1 MQIKTQKNFLILFII
16 IFGFDLLALTGGAAY
31 LIHPAQYLFG
41 NLYGYIILMALL
53 GNIVLAYLGGF
64 TAKTVSPVKAAP
76 ADKSMRRY
84 LDYCYLLMHIIS
96 MLLIPILITL
106 ASSDAQ
112 NKTSQSIF
120 VICLYNFI
128 FLFGAANAGLQ
139 IRNYFINRK
148 SNPEKPE
155 QNQSGGRGNV
165 MRWIAVVFLCLC
177 LVIGFYFSYII
188 LGKSTGNMIEVF
200 IPEYA
205 VFWGLQMLGVS
216 LLINRLRWRNNRSV
230 LNKIIL
236 AAGIIIFIICMVPL
250 ASIPVTIRNA
260 DAAYREAFGG
270 SSLDD
275 KTIDE
280 KPGFMR
286 HPFSLQDYFFG
297 TRTFDYTVREN
308 VLYYEGYYGKDAGI
322 KLYFDAYMPLGDTEL
337 SAQNPVLIRI
347 HGGAWTMGDKGFS
360 NYAEVNKHFVN
371 QGYVVFDIQYG
382 LNDQNPS
389 FASSASPSNVK
400 GNFDIDDMVRHIGIF
415 TSYLSDHAGGYNAD
429 LNSVF
434 ISGGSAG
441 GQLAIAAAL
450 GITGGKYTDILDPR
464 LHVIGLIPFYPANSL
479 SPNVGIGGTPDL
491 IDPAALV
498 DEYSPPCLIYHGTH
512 DGIVNPKYASILQ
525 NAYKEKSSAPC
536 ALLWMN
542 FASHGSDFFTP
553 GYYNQIFMYYME
565 RFMNKYAPL

>member
-1 MQIKTQKNFLILFII
+1 MILHFII
-16 IFGFDLLALTGGAAY
+16 TGFNILALAGGITCLIIPAPY
-31 LIHPAQYLFG
+31 LLW
-41 NLYGYIILMALL
+41 NLYGYIILLALL
-53 GNIVLAYLGGF
+53 GNIVSAYLGGI
-64 TAKTVSPVKAAP
+64 TAKTAFAVKDA
-76 ADKSMRRY
+76 RRY
-84 LDYCYLLMHIIS
+84 LDYSYLLVHIIS
-96 MLLIPILITL
+96 MFIIPVLITL

-120 VICLYNFI
+120 VILLYNFI
-128 FLFGAANAGLQ
+128 FLFGAANTGLR
-139 IRNYFINRK
+139 IKNYFSSRK
-148 SNPEKPE
+148 YNPEK
-155 QNQSGGRGNV
+155 QKQTKSGKCRNV
-165 MRWIAVVFLCLC
+165 TRWIAVFFLCLC
-177 LVIGFYFSYII
+177 LFIGIYFSYII

-205 VFWGLQMLGVS
+205 VFWGLLMLGVS
-216 LLINRLRWRNNRSV
+216 LLINRLRWRNKNSV
-230 LNKIIL
+230 FNKIIFT
-236 AAGIIIFIICMVPL
+236 AGIVIFVICMIPL
-250 ASIPVTIRNA
+250 ASVPVTIKNA
-260 DAAYREAFGG
+260 DAAYREAFGD

-275 KTIDE
+275 KTINA

-286 HPFSLQDYFFG
+286 YPFSLQDYFFG
-297 TRTFDYTVREN
+297 TRTFDYNLSEN
-308 VLYYEGYYGKDAGI
+308 VLFYGGYDGKDAGI
-322 KLYFDAYMPLGDTEL
+322 RLYFDAYMPLGDTEL
-337 SAQNPVLIRI
+337 PGQNPVLIRI

-360 NYAEVNKHFVN
+360 NYAEVNKHFAN

-389 FASSASPSNVK
+389 FASSAAPANVK

-415 TSYLSDHAGGYNAD
+415 TSYLADNAGEYGANLD
-429 LNSVF
+429 SVF

-450 GITGGKYTDILDPR
+450 GITGGKYTDILDSR
-464 LHVIGLIPFYPANSL
+464 LQIRGLIPFYPANSL
-479 SPNVGIGGTPDL
+479 APNVGIGGTPDL
-491 IDPAALV
+491 VDPSVLV

-525 NAYKEKSSAPC
+525 NAYKEKSGAPC

-565 RFMNKYAPL
+565 RFIYQYVSP